1 MPGNV
6 AGNIPRQSINSA
18 KSHEILDKC
27 RVLREYSL
35 FIDTVRKYLDE
46 EDPIKKAI
54 EECIQ
59 KGILAEYLQRK
70 GSEVRNMLV
79 AEYSY
84 EEDIQVKQ
92 EEARQEG
99 LSIGL
104 SQGLEQGELKT
115 LYGLV
120 QDGIM
125 TIKDAA
131 VRKNLT
137 TEKFQERLKEF
148 QII

>member
-1 MPGNV
+1 
-6 AGNIPRQSINSA
+6 
-18 KSHEILDKC
+18 
-27 RVLREYSL
+27 
-35 FIDTVRKYLDE
+35 
-46 EDPIKKAI
+46 
-54 EECIQ
+54 
-59 KGILAEYLQRK
+59 
-70 GSEVRNMLV
+70 MLV

-99 LSIGL
+99 MSIGL

-125 TIKDAA
+125 TIQDAA
-131 VRKNLT
+131 TRKHLT
-137 TEKFQERLKEF
+137 TEEFQERLKEF

>member
-1 MPGNV
+1 
-6 AGNIPRQSINSA
+6 
-18 KSHEILDKC
+18 
-27 RVLREYSL
+27 
-35 FIDTVRKYLDE
+35 
-46 EDPIKKAI
+46 
-54 EECIQ
+54 
-59 KGILAEYLQRK
+59 
-70 GSEVRNMLV
+70 MLV

-104 SQGLEQGELKT
+104 SQGLSRGLSQGLEQGELKT

-125 TIKDAA
+125 TIQDAA
-131 VRKNLT
+131 TRKHLT
-137 TEKFQERLKEF
+137 TEEFKEILKEF

>member
-1 MPGNV
+1 
-6 AGNIPRQSINSA
+6 
-18 KSHEILDKC
+18 
-27 RVLREYSL
+27 
-35 FIDTVRKYLDE
+35 
-46 EDPIKKAI
+46 
-54 EECIQ
+54 
-59 KGILAEYLQRK
+59 
-70 GSEVRNMLV
+70 MLV

-104 SQGLEQGELKT
+104 SQGLSQGLSRGLSQGLEQGELKT

-120 QDGIM
+120 QDGLM
-125 TIKDAA
+125 TIQDAA
-131 VRKNLT
+131 TRKHLT
-137 TEKFQERLKEF
+137 TEEFQERLKEF

>member
-1 MPGNV
+1 
-6 AGNIPRQSINSA
+6 
-18 KSHEILDKC
+18 
-27 RVLREYSL
+27 
-35 FIDTVRKYLDE
+35 
-46 EDPIKKAI
+46 
-54 EECIQ
+54 
-59 KGILAEYLQRK
+59 
-70 GSEVRNMLV
+70 MLV

-99 LSIGL
+99 MSIGL

-125 TIKDAA
+125 TIQDAA
-131 VRKNLT
+131 ARKNLT
-137 TEKFQERLKEF
+137 TKEFQERLKEF

>member
-1 MPGNV
+1 
-6 AGNIPRQSINSA
+6 
-18 KSHEILDKC
+18 
-27 RVLREYSL
+27 
-35 FIDTVRKYLDE
+35 
-46 EDPIKKAI
+46 
-54 EECIQ
+54 
-59 KGILAEYLQRK
+59 
-70 GSEVRNMLV
+70 MLV

-104 SQGLEQGELKT
+104 SQGLSRGLSQGLEQGELKT

-125 TIKDAA
+125 TIQDAA
-131 VRKNLT
+131 ARKNLT
-137 TEKFQERLKEF
+137 MEEFQERLKEF